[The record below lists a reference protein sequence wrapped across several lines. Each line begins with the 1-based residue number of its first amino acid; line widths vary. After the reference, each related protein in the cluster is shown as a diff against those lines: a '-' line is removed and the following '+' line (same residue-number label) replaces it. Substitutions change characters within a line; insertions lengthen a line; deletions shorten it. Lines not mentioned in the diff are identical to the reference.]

1 MNTLEKIKF
10 DLKNSLSKERYEHSL
25 RVADEAK
32 RLAKYY
38 NTSEESAYIAGLLHD
53 IAKEYNKE
61 ENERIVSK
69 YNLDKSLL
77 DDLNKRISHAEI
89 GAVIALEKY
98 KVDEDVADAIRYHT
112 IGNIKMNLLA
122 KIIFVADK
130 IEPLKK
136 YIGIEEERRLAYINI
151 DLALIECLKNTEL
164 KLANEGKTLNIETKK
179 LLEYLNINNL

>member
-10 DLKNSLSKERYEHSL
+10 DLKNSLSKERFEHSL

-38 NTSEESAYIAGLLHD
+38 NISEENAYIAGLLHD

-89 GAVIALEKY
+89 S
-98 KVDEDVADAIRYHT
+98 
-112 IGNIKMNLLA
+112 
-122 KIIFVADK
+122 
-130 IEPLKK
+130 
-136 YIGIEEERRLAYINI
+136 
-151 DLALIECLKNTEL
+151 KN
-164 KLANEGKTLNIETKK
+164 
-179 LLEYLNINNL
+179 YLCC